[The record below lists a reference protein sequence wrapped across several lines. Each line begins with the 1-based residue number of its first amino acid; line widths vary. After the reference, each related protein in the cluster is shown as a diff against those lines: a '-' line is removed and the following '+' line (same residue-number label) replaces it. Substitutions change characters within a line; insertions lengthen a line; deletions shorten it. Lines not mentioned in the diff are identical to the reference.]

1 MRSGNATQLN
11 RQDSISLQAAAFMQR
26 VYGWMTLGLIVTGF
40 SAFYIASSQSAINF
54 IFGSSMSILLIFAVQ
69 LGIVFAI
76 KPAMRSGGW
85 QIGLLLF
92 VVFSASLGVT
102 VSSLLLR
109 YTFTSVS
116 QAFFVTAGAFGA
128 MTIFAFVTKKDLSG
142 WQNFLYVGLFGIII
156 AMIVNIFLQSS
167 ALHFAISVIGVLVF
181 AGLTAY
187 DTQKMKEYAYSQD
200 TNNETGRRASVMAA
214 LELYLDFIN
223 MFIFLTHLLGSS
235 RD

>member
-1 MRSGNATQLN
+1 MRSGNAAQLN
-11 RQDSISLQAAAFMQR
+11 RQESISLQAALFMQR
-26 VYGWMTLGLIVTGF
+26 VYGWMTLGLIITGI
-40 SAFYIASSQSAINF
+40 SSFYIASSQSAINF
-54 IFGSSMSILLIFAVQ
+54 IFCSSMSILLIFGVQ

-76 KPAMRSGGW
+76 RPAMKSGGW
-85 QIGLLLF
+85 QMGLLLF
-92 VVFSASLGVT
+92 IVFSASLGVT

-109 YTFTSVS
+109 YTSTSVAQS
-116 QAFFVTAGAFGA
+116 FFVTSGAFGA

-156 AMIVNIFLQSS
+156 AMVVNIFLASS

-187 DTQKMKEYAYSQD
+187 DTQKMKQYAYSQD
-200 TNNETGRRASVMAA
+200 TNNEIGRRASVMAA

>member
-1 MRSGNATQLN
+1 
-11 RQDSISLQAAAFMQR
+11 
-26 VYGWMTLGLIVTGF
+26 
-40 SAFYIASSQSAINF
+40 
-54 IFGSSMSILLIFAVQ
+54 MSILLIFGVQ

-76 KPAMRSGGW
+76 RPAMKSGGW
-85 QIGLLLF
+85 QMGLLLF
-92 VVFSASLGVT
+92 IVFSASLGVT

-109 YTFTSVS
+109 YTSTSVAQS
-116 QAFFVTAGAFGA
+116 FFVTSGAFGA

-156 AMIVNIFLQSS
+156 AMVVNIFLASS

-187 DTQKMKEYAYSQD
+187 DTQKMKQYAYSQD
-200 TNNETGRRASVMAA
+200 TNNEIGRRASVMAA

>member
-11 RQDSISLQAAAFMQR
+11 RQDSIALQAAAFMQR

-40 SAFYIASSQSAINF
+40 SSFYIASSESAIRF
-54 IFGSSMSILLIFAVQ
+54 IFGSSMSILLILAVQ
-69 LGIVFAI
+69 IGIVFAI
-76 KPAMRSGGW
+76 RPAMRSGGW

-92 VVFSASLGVT
+92 IAFSASLGVT

-109 YTFTSVS
+109 YTFSSVS
-116 QAFFVTAGAFGA
+116 QAFFVTSGAFGA

-156 AMIVNIFLQSS
+156 AMIVNFFMQSN

-200 TNNETGRRASVMAA
+200 TNNEIGRRASVMAA